1 MLYKFSNLLAGSLWG
16 RVVTDEYNSYSFIGI
31 EGLCCL
37 CQAGGGGSSFSLSFP
52 LSHDNKCALVW
63 PPCSAL

>member
-16 RVVTDEYNSYSFIGI
+16 RVVTSSFIGI
-31 EGLCCL
+31 EEGLCCL

>member
-1 MLYKFSNLLAGSLWG
+1 MLYKFSNLLDGSLWG
-16 RVVTDEYNSYSFIGI
+16 RVVTSSFIGI

-37 CQAGGGGSSFSLSFP
+37 CQAGGGGPLFSLSFP